1 MISDVAPSNCN
12 ATWIFLCYFCP
23 CFEPVCLLSQDCP
36 LRSLY
41 AIFPLHCA
49 KSRKEYQFCACIIG
63 VQTAFFNAHLTSA
76 QDSGLSEEWILFG
89 VTMSWFKN
97 YTSMTI
103 VLVPGTVVSTRC
115 LVSVGI
121 YSANKQNNKWFFN
134 TSSKILDIF
143 SSFLVMQRGVG
154 LIPRYHVKE
163 NCTAILQESQW
174 YVYLWKPC
182 KKGKRTSEIV
192 VGCTYNVLYE
202 RLVQNIRLL
211 GRAHKPTTGY
221 NHHGERQHG
230 SSWLWLLVGSTLFCI
245 APSLLWFL
253 IGNKHNNNNNNNNDG
268 KGTQRWQQQCG

>member
-36 LRSLY
+36 LRS
-41 AIFPLHCA
+41 FHCCVFNANVNCTQFSRRTVA
-49 KSRKEYQFCACIIG
+49 KVGFCACIIG
-63 VQTAFFNAHLTSA
+63 VQTVFFNAHLTSA

-89 VTMSWFKN
+89 VTVSWLKNCMS
-97 YTSMTI
+97 MMI

-154 LIPRYHVKE
+154 LIPCYHVKE

-192 VGCTYNVLYE
+192 VGCTYNVLYQ

-230 SSWLWLLVGSTLFCI
+230 SSWLW
-245 APSLLWFL
+245 
-253 IGNKHNNNNNNNNDG
+253 
-268 KGTQRWQQQCG
+268 